1 MMQLGLIDELK
12 SLRAQVKSLD
22 CEPNKLLE
30 EGSRTGILQAIGYKE
45 FESYLRADESGS
57 YSTNELNS
65 ELAKCIQLLNIATR
79 QYARRQLAWIRNK
92 FINRNIPVYSL
103 DTTNL
108 DQWHKTV
115 AKPAIRIAQSFL
127 KGETIAQHKTI
138 QEMKSD
144 PLDQQNSE
152 GKWIENT
159 CEACGSR
166 RFLGIVQWQE
176 HLRSKKHRAN
186 QKTSLSSKQIG

>member
-30 EGSRTGILQAIGYKE
+30 ESSRTGILQAIGYKE

-65 ELAKCIQLLNIATR
+65 ELAKCIELLNIATR

-108 DQWHKTV
+108 DQWHETV
-115 AKPAIRIAQSFL
+115 AKPAIGIAQSFL

-144 PLDQQNSE
+144 PLDQQNTE
-152 GKWIENT
+152 DKWIENT